1 MNTNRKNSKEFD
13 LKKRKNSKDN
23 IKVRSTSLS
32 SVGSIEDII
41 LGEDFIDNKSKY
53 VPIKIVDEK
62 KKRRIRDKYYNDVNY
77 EQSPNPF
84 NFLHLLKKYSFK

>member
-1 MNTNRKNSKEFD
+1 MNTKRKNSKEFD
-13 LKKRKNSKDN
+13 FKKRKNSKDN
-23 IKVRSTSLS
+23 IKVRST

-41 LGEDFIDNKSKY
+41 LGEDFIDNKSEY
-53 VPIKIVDEK
+53 IPIKIVDDK

-77 EQSPNPF
+77 EQSSNPS